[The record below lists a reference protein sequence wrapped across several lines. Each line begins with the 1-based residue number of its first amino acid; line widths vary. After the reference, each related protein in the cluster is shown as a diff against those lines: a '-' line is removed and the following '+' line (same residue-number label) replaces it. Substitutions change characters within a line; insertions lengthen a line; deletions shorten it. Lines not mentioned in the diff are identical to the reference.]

1 MNFFSF
7 NFALR
12 EYFFLY
18 FARPLHKF
26 SNGPSLNS
34 IQGKNFFIHR
44 QFIIGLQWTSIKS
57 HLFKLRDRLLHF
69 CLQRPNWKSSIFLY
83 WFFFFI
89 PMTMTFSMTPLLT
102 FCEFG
107 GGLEDQSEHKIF
119 CHKWSTWC
127 QQRKMSCFMTER
139 DLRVRRFPFVKFSS
153 AGSAPSLI

>member
-1 MNFFSF
+1 MGVGGRGIFEPQEFFSLSNSLYEF
-7 NFALR
+7 FFQAVAWIFFRVNWRAWIFINLILPCANI
-12 EYFFLY
+12 FFLY

-83 WFFFFI
+83 WFFFSFRW
-89 PMTMTFSMTPLLT
+89 PWLFPWRRYLRSVS
-102 FCEFG
+102 
-107 GGLEDQSEHKIF
+107 LEVD
-119 CHKWSTWC
+119 
-127 QQRKMSCFMTER
+127 
-139 DLRVRRFPFVKFSS
+139 
-153 AGSAPSLI
+153 